1 MFFKAFASSAA
12 AFAVLTALP
21 AGAQV
26 ATNAVAAL
34 DEELFHKN
42 ESVKGMFT
50 EGEWTGVLALTQ
62 EGWFRNDGGGDRIL
76 FINTHAL
83 KRDYSFSYNNTVLRC
98 SVPSCIWSAKMK
110 NGYLVD
116 RTTMEYRDEINL
128 FFHDAA
134 RARTALDRVFA
145 LD

>member
-1 MFFKAFASSAA
+1 
-12 AFAVLTALP
+12 
-21 AGAQV
+21 
-26 ATNAVAAL
+26 
-34 DEELFHKN
+34 
-42 ESVKGMFT
+42 
-50 EGEWTGVLALTQ
+50 
-62 EGWFRNDGGGDRIL
+62 
-76 FINTHAL
+76 
-83 KRDYSFSYNNTVLRC
+83 
-98 SVPSCIWSAKMK
+98 MK